1 MVKGR
6 FYSGGLMT
14 HPIIKS
20 KFLRKY
26 YAAEL
31 WRARVYR
38 QAGKEYFQILRFG
51 IETGIL
57 AIQKGFMEAAL

>member
-1 MVKGR
+1 
-6 FYSGGLMT
+6 MT

-26 YAAEL
+26 YAQEL

-38 QAGKEYFQILRFG
+38 QLGKEFFSTLCLG
-51 IETGIL
+51 IETGVL
-57 AIQKGFMEAAL
+57 AIQKGFLETAL